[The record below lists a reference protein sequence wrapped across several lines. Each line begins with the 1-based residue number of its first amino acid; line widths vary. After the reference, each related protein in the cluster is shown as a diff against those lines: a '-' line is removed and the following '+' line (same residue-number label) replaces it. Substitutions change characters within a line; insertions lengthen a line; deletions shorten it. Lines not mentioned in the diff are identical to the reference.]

1 MFETR
6 IQIEKG
12 QRLTLVEMAGDV
24 AISSW
29 DGTDVLIQLRDGEE
43 RNLTVEQLETGP
55 AVSARTTGEV
65 KVPAASA
72 VTVRQVLGNL
82 NASGLVELNAEQVRG
97 NLKLSEIG
105 QAVIAEVYGNL
116 RAETAAA
123 LQVVGTV
130 HGNATLSAVPSVDLQ
145 NVRGN
150 LHVKAADR
158 LRVSRV
164 GGNLEAK
171 ELGGTL
177 DADRVGGNAL
187 LKSIAGMVTMD
198 QVAGNVTAKNLS
210 GGAKV
215 PTIGGNLVLNG
226 GLGTGCTY
234 HFHARGN
241 AMLRLPE
248 GSSAHLTLQA
258 RGQIQIL
265 PTLTLADQRREGDA
279 LTGTLGDGG
288 AEIAVEAAG
297 NITLTGGEATIS
309 VELGEDISR
318 QIGEGLQALDLE
330 AIGQQVSAEMEAALS
345 RLQVKLEGVDWERI
359 GVRTQQSVERA
370 MEQMRRNMDRM
381 TEKAARHQE
390 RLEQKMERERRRY
403 EERARRHAEE
413 AAQPHAVEVDVPDWP
428 AAETAGVEETY
439 EPAEPGPGLDEE
451 RLSILRMVEQGQITP
466 EEAEMLLD
474 AL

>member
-12 QRLTLVEMAGDV
+12 QRLTLVEIAGDLT
-24 AISSW
+24 ISSW
-29 DGTDVLIQLRDGEE
+29 DEADVLILLRDGEE
-43 RNLTVEQLETGP
+43 RDLTVEQMETGP
-55 AVSARTTGEV
+55 AVSARAAGEV

-72 VTVRQVLGNL
+72 VAVRQVLGNL
-82 NASGLVELNAEQVRG
+82 KASGLVELNAEQVRG
-97 NLKLSEIG
+97 NLKLSEID

-116 RAETAAA
+116 KAETAAV
-123 LQVVGTV
+123 LRLVGTV
-130 HGNATLSAVPSVDLQ
+130 HGNATLSAVQSADLQ

-150 LHVKAADR
+150 LRVKTADH
-158 LRVSRV
+158 LRASRI

-171 ELGGTL
+171 ELSGTL
-177 DADRVGGNAL
+177 DADQVGGNAV
-187 LKSIAGMVTMD
+187 LKGIAGVVTLD
-198 QVAGNVTAKNLS
+198 QVAGNLTAKNLS
-210 GGAKV
+210 GGAQV

-234 HFHARGN
+234 QFHARGN
-241 AMLRLPE
+241 AVLRLPE
-248 GSSAHLTLQA
+248 GSSAHLTLRA
-258 RGQIQIL
+258 RGQIL
-265 PTLTLADQRREGDA
+265 PTLTLADQRREGDT

-297 NITLTGGEATIS
+297 NITLTGGEATIG
-309 VELGEDISR
+309 VELGEEISR
-318 QIGEGLQALDLE
+318 QMEESLQAIDLE
-330 AIGQQVSAEMEAALS
+330 EIGRQVSEEMEAALS

-359 GVRTQQSVERA
+359 GVHTQQTVERA

-381 TEKAARHQE
+381 ADKAARHQE

-403 EERARRHAEE
+403 EERARRHAAE
-413 AAQPHAVEVDVPDWP
+413 AHRHAVEVDVPDWP
-428 AAETAGVEETY
+428 AAEMPRAEGIY
-439 EPAEPGPGLDEE
+439 EPAEPAPNLDEE

-474 AL
+474 ALQ